1 VGVGDIERHSD
12 PQRSPPL
19 WLAVVERAEARW
31 GVVSRAELLALGASG
46 ARINA
51 WRRRGRLRV
60 LHRGVYAVGHR
71 RLRPEGHR
79 LAAVLACGPGAVL
92 SHTSAA
98 AHWNLLTTAQTRIDV
113 TAPRARRG
121 APGIRLHRSRSLD
134 AQDATQHD
142 GIPTTTV
149 ARTLL
154 DLAATGK
161 PSRLENALA
170 QAMRQE
176 LYDHNAIE
184 HTIARANGHRGT
196 GTLQRAIAHDLKLTR
211 SEYEARFLKLLR
223 DAGLPEPQ
231 VNVPLTALDDER
243 YEVDFYWPSHR
254 LVVELDGWETH
265 GTRAAFRRDRARDA
279 ALTAAGFRVLRF
291 TWDTEPATALRRVS
305 TLLAP

>member
-1 VGVGDIERHSD
+1 VAKLA
-12 PQRSPPL
+12 QRQ
-19 WLAVVERAEARW
+19 W
-31 GVVSRAELLALGASG
+31 GVLARSQLAALGVSRHTVDHWLRA
-46 ARINA
+46 
-51 WRRRGRLRV
+51 GRL
-60 LHRGVYAVGHR
+60 HRQHQGVYAVGHAA
-71 RLRPEGHR
+71 LRAEGHR

-92 SHTSAA
+92 SHRTAA
-98 AHWNLLTTAQTRIDV
+98 GHWGLLRTDQTRIDV
-113 TAPRARRG
+113 TAPRGRHG
-121 APGIRLHRSRSLD
+121 APGIHLHRSRSLD

-184 HTIARANGHRGT
+184 RTIARANGHRGT
-196 GTLQRAIAHDLKLTR
+196 GTLQRAIAHDPKLTR